1 MFSIG
6 MEKMTNTL
14 NENKEKIF
22 VVNYEIKQQILDITA
37 IIIIFFA
44 AMFLGRICMNE
55 YGGTWFLFYVL
66 TFMLI
71 IAGMEIW
78 RYLKK
83 RNNKKN
89 RHYK

>member
-1 MFSIG
+1 MLSIE

-37 IIIIFFA
+37 VIIIFFT
-44 AMFLGRICMNE
+44 AMLFGKVCMDK
-55 YGGTWFLFYVL
+55 YSGTWFLFYAS
-66 TFMLI
+66 TFALI
-71 IAGMEIW
+71 ITGMGIW
-78 RYLKK
+78 RCLKK

-89 RHYK
+89 RSRK